1 MKAARYYGPGDI
13 RVEDIDEPVVGPGQI
28 KVKVAWNAVS
38 AADVHMYQTSRASL
52 APTAT
57 TPNRLTG
64 ERLPVTLGHQF
75 SGAIEDV
82 GPGVDIVK
90 WECGQKVSVE
100 PLFSC
105 MRTETCEPCAEGHF
119 NVCPKATFIG
129 IGGRGGGLGEYVVVD
144 AEQVHHIPDNVSLE
158 AGAMLEPLAVAFH
171 AVRRSGYVPGQTIL
185 ISGAGPIGLLILK
198 VIRSIDTSASVFVS
212 EPVESRRCLA
222 VRYGATEVIDPNS
235 SQGIVQAKV
244 YGETLGVGVDVA
256 FETAGEQDSLD
267 TSLICVRPHGTLV
280 NIAVWQESPSLNL
293 NLVNRR
299 EIKLTGIFASGK
311 AYPEALRALADGN
324 FGDLEGLVTKKI
336 GLEDIVSEGITSL
349 LQGEEVQ
356 VLVQP

>member
-13 RVEDIDEPVVGPGQI
+13 RVEDIDEPVVGPI
-28 KVKVAWNAVS
+28 S

-64 ERLPVTLGHQF
+64 ETLPVTLGHQF
-75 SGAIEDV
+75 SGVIEEV

-119 NVCPKATFIG
+119 NVCPKANFIG
-129 IGGRGGGLGEYVVVD
+129 IGGQGGGLGEYVAVD
-144 AEQVHHIPDNVSLE
+144 AKQVHHLPDNVSLE

-171 AVRRSGYVPGQTIL
+171 AVKRSGYMPGQTIL
-185 ISGAGPIGLLILK
+185 ISGAGPALC
-198 VIRSIDTSASVFVS
+198 RSIDTSASVFVS

-235 SQGIVQAKV
+235 SQGIAQAKV

-267 TSLICVRPHGTLV
+267 TSLICVRPHGMLV

-299 EIKLTGIFASGK
+299 EIKLTWQ
-311 AYPEALRALADGN
+311 YPEALQALANGN

-349 LQGEEVQ
+349 LRGEEVQ
-356 VLVQP
+356 VLVQL